1 MKVNFL
7 AAASKKMPAIE
18 FWLLENQL
26 EEALL
31 MSDFRKA
38 LFYFIVSQQTQSET
52 IAHMFMSWQNM
63 IENKEFQT
71 SVSLRFAVPKQ

>member
-1 MKVNFL
+1 
-7 AAASKKMPAIE
+7 
-18 FWLLENQL
+18 
-26 EEALL
+26 

-38 LFYFIVSQQTQSET
+38 LFYFMLSQQTQSKT

-71 SVSLRFAVPKQ
+71 SVSLRFVVPSNESNTILKIGFIIIC